1 MLKWCWIVGVFSF
14 HCVHCWDKL
23 HAAWN
28 SNAGTGVRVNII
40 IPWGK
45 PPWFLRNL
53 EKFFC
58 HFPLGGFFE
67 DILRMLPSSWT
78 SPLQFKMLPHFWDP
92 QVQHHLLTASYFGDL
107 RRGLGTVVGVVNT
120 PGRVQTL
127 LLCSSPESPSCHK
140 PGPAL
145 CPWCLVG
152 HWNKVTTLHYGALKA
167 NHFLLRQWVD
177 LEFILGIF
185 FGSNWI
191 SVI

>member
-58 HFPLGGFFE
+58 HFPLGGFFWGYLE
-67 DILRMLPSSWT
+67 DAAIQLDITFAIQDAPTFLGPPGAAPPADSLIFWGSEERTWHSCGCCEHTWEGSKLCCCVPAL
-78 SPLQFKMLPHFWDP
+78 SPPP
-92 QVQHHLLTASYFGDL
+92 VTHLA
-107 RRGLGTVVGVVNT
+107 
-120 PGRVQTL
+120 
-127 LLCSSPESPSCHK
+127 LLCV
-140 PGPAL
+140 PGASWVTETKSQL
-145 CPWCLVG
+145 YIMG
-152 HWNKVTTLHYGALKA
+152 HWKQTTSYS
-167 NHFLLRQWVD
+167 
-177 LEFILGIF
+177 
-185 FGSNWI
+185 GSG
-191 SVI
+191 

>member
-120 PGRVQTL
+120 PGRAPNSAVVFQPWVPLLSYTWPCSVSLVPRGSLKQSHSFTL
-127 LLCSSPESPSCHK
+127 WGTESK
-140 PGPAL
+140 PLPTQA
-145 CPWCLVG
+145 VG
-152 HWNKVTTLHYGALKA
+152 RFRIYFRD
-167 NHFLLRQWVD
+167 FLWL
-177 LEFILGIF
+177 
-185 FGSNWI
+185 
-191 SVI
+191 